1 MCSLKLCHAWIH
13 TYRLGE
19 LQMGPSKYIQ
29 SHFDYYPG
37 LPPPLREAN
46 QHIFTL
52 HFCLC
57 FERSGKL
64 WPRKRPWR
72 APPGPKVHLSL
83 QHTGQTASLKYTHL
97 PMFIHCR
104 PLESKYNVECKGLK
118 PPIFH
123 QLTKSPTVGSFFFSL
138 ILSVE
143 HTQKRVS
150 PGRISLKSHKRTHHA
165 LSELGHYC
173 LSQQMLG
180 ELHKGP
186 SMM

>member
-1 MCSLKLCHAWIH
+1 MLSFREKKVKVFIHQCLTCDVMLWYKMCSLKLCHAWIH

-123 QLTKSPTVGSFFFSL
+123 QLTKSPTVGSFFSL
-138 ILSVE
+138 WYFQSS
-143 HTQKRVS
+143 T
-150 PGRISLKSHKRTHHA
+150 HKK
-165 LSELGHYC
+165 ELV
-173 LSQQMLG
+173 LDAF
-180 ELHKGP
+180 P
-186 SMM
+186 